1 MSARSDAPKP
11 GGGLDARR
19 DGASGE
25 ATAPMTA
32 EEALAAQREDLQII
46 LDSVPAFIW
55 YKDGSNR
62 ILRANRAAAESM
74 GVSVEALVGR
84 STHDIY
90 PDEASDYHRDDLEVI
105 RSGRPKLGIVEP
117 LQSGSGEK
125 RWVRTDKI
133 PYRDRN
139 GEIIGVIVF
148 AVDITDAVVAHE
160 ALERAHDELE
170 ARVEERTAQLAAAVE
185 KLRSEIVER
194 ERADERARQHQST
207 LAHVLRLHTVD
218 GMATQLAHEI
228 NQPLAAIAN
237 FANGLAAR
245 LPGSAADGSDVRAV
259 AEEIGDQALRAGE
272 IIKRLRQFLRKDA
285 PTRGLTDLKRVIH
298 DAVHLVAADAR
309 RLGVALD
316 LDLEPG
322 LPPVVIDPIQIE
334 QVVLNLLHNGLEAIS
349 AARRDVREIA
359 VEADRPSEAH
369 VEVRIRDS
377 GGTFE
382 GDDAKRAFEAFFTT
396 KKNGLGMGLP
406 ISRSIVE
413 SHGGRSACRSPQAP
427 ETNEHRPLQVRA
439 QRDAARA
446 AERAAELVL
455 CRGRA

>member
-1 MSARSDAPKP
+1 
-11 GGGLDARR
+11 
-19 DGASGE
+19 
-25 ATAPMTA
+25 
-32 EEALAAQREDLQII
+32 
-46 LDSVPAFIW
+46 
-55 YKDGSNR
+55 
-62 ILRANRAAAESM
+62 
-74 GVSVEALVGR
+74 VGR
-84 STHDIY
+84 SAHDIY

-170 ARVEERTAQLAAAVE
+170 ERVEERTAQLAAAVE
-185 KLRSEIVER
+185 ELRSEIVER
-194 ERADERARQHQST
+194 ERAEERARQHQST

-237 FANGLAAR
+237 FANGLVAR
-245 LPGSAADGSDVRAV
+245 LPGSATGGSDVRVV

-272 IIKRLRQFLRKDA
+272 IIKRLRKFVRKDA

-298 DAVHLVAADAR
+298 DAAHLVAADAR
-309 RLGVALD
+309 RLGVDLH

-322 LPPVVIDPIQIE
+322 LPPVEIDPIQIE

-382 GDDAKRAFEAFFTT
+382 GDDAKRAFEPFFTT

-413 SHGGRSACRSPQAP
+413 AHAGELWAQGRGSAGTTFAFRLPVP
-427 ETNEHRPLQVRA
+427 PGPGDE
-439 QRDAARA
+439 
-446 AERAAELVL
+446 
-455 CRGRA
+455 